1 MAITIELKEVH
12 GLIAVIDGQTI
23 LRLVVFHV
31 DSGRLG
37 AEDAGKKRRGK
48 AKNSHCVSVIFK
60 IKFIIICGG

>member
-12 GLIAVIDGQTI
+12 GLIAVINGKAI

-37 AEDAGKKRRGK
+37 REDAGKK
-48 AKNSHCVSVIFK
+48 C
-60 IKFIIICGG
+60 